1 MRWFVLVTGVTLIGG
16 LTIAGYATM
25 VWLAQLA
32 DPQPTAAQVELL
44 QTARWLT
51 QNGAIMLG
59 AFIFGWLAGQVR

>member
-1 MRWFVLVTGVTLIGG
+1 MRWFVLIAGLSLIGG

-25 VWLAQLA
+25 VWLAYLS

-44 QTARWLT
+44 LTARWLT

-59 AFIFGWLAGQVR
+59 AFIFGRLAGQVR